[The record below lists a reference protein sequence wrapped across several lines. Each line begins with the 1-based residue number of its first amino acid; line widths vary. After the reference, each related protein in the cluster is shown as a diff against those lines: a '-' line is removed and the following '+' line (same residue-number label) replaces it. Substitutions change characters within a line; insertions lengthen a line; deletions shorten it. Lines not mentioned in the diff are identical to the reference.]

1 MFNTEDILARL
12 QKGENVDD
20 IAKEMTE
27 ALNSASETYTKQ
39 KEEEKAKA
47 AAAKAAAAK
56 IAAKTEQNT
65 NSMKIDYIQAFFGLI
80 TGYINDFYP
89 DTEIN
94 GQRIADFS
102 PLTDE
107 EALELAAAIDA
118 YIELLSSPIMSMF
131 ATSVLPKIKTKT
143 PSETKVEKTPT
154 GVKITGKGPLTE
166 TELDNIFADFFKS
179 VKI

>member
-20 IAKEMTE
+20 IAKEMTA

-47 AAAKAAAAK
+47 A
-56 IAAKTEQNT
+56 EQKT
-65 NSMKIDYIQAFFGLI
+65 NSMKIDYIQDFFNLI

-94 GQRIADFS
+94 GQRIADFGE
-102 PLTDE
+102 LTDE
-107 EALELAAAIDA
+107 EALELAAAIDG

-131 ATSVLPKIKTKT
+131 ATAALPKIKTKT

>member
-20 IAKEMTE
+20 IAKEMTA

-47 AAAKAAAAK
+47 AAAAA
-56 IAAKTEQNT
+56 EQKKNT
-65 NSMKIDYIQAFFGLI
+65 MKIDYIQDLISLI

-89 DTEIN
+89 NAEIN
-94 GQRIADFS
+94 GQKIADFGE
-102 PLTDE
+102 LTDE
-107 EALELAAAIDA
+107 EALELAAAIDG

-131 ATSVLPKIKTKT
+131 ATAALPKIKTQT
-143 PSETKVEKTPT
+143 PSGTKVEKTPT
-154 GVKITGKGPLTE
+154 GVKITGKGPITE
-166 TELDNIFADFFKS
+166 KDLDDIFEDFFKS

>member
-20 IAKEMTE
+20 IAKEMTA

-39 KEEEKAKA
+39 KEEEQAKA
-47 AAAKAAAAK
+47 AAAELAQKENA
-56 IAAKTEQNT
+56 
-65 NSMKIDYIQAFFGLI
+65 MKIDYIQDFFNLL

-94 GQRIADFS
+94 GQRIADFGE
-102 PLTDE
+102 LTDE
-107 EALELAAAIDA
+107 EALELAAAIDE

-131 ATSVLPKIKTKT
+131 ITSALPKIKTKT

>member
-47 AAAKAAAAK
+47 AAAAA
-56 IAAKTEQNT
+56 EQKT
-65 NSMKIDYIQAFFGLI
+65 NSMKIDYIQDFFNLV

-94 GQRIADFS
+94 GQRIADFG

-107 EALELAAAIDA
+107 EALELAAAIDG
-118 YIELLSSPIMSMF
+118 YVELLSSPIMSMF
-131 ATSVLPKIKTKT
+131 ITSALPKIKTKT

>member
-1 MFNTEDILARL
+1 MFNKEDILARL

-39 KEEEKAKA
+39 QAEEKAKA
-47 AAAKAAAAK
+47 AAAAAEERKSA
-56 IAAKTEQNT
+56 
-65 NSMKIDYIQAFFGLI
+65 MKIDYIQDFFNLM

-89 DTEIN
+89 DVEIN
-94 GQRIADFS
+94 GQRIAD
-102 PLTDE
+102 LGEITDE
-107 EALELAAAIDA
+107 EALELAAAIDG
-118 YIELLSSPIMSMF
+118 YIELLSSPFMSMF
-131 ATSVLPKIKTKT
+131 TAPALPKIKTKT

-154 GVKITGKGPLTE
+154 GVKITGKGPLTDA
-166 TELDNIFADFFKS
+166 ELDNIFADFFKS

>member
-20 IAKEMTE
+20 IAKEMTA

-39 KEEEKAKA
+39 QEEEKAKIVA
-47 AAAKAAAAK
+47 AELAQKR
-56 IAAKTEQNT
+56 TT
-65 NSMKIDYIQAFFGLI
+65 MKIEYIQDFFNLI
-80 TGYINDFYP
+80 TGYINDFHP
-89 DTEIN
+89 DAEIN
-94 GQRIADFS
+94 GQRIADFGE
-102 PLTDE
+102 LTDE
-107 EALELAAAIDA
+107 EALELAAAIDG

-131 ATSVLPKIKTKT
+131 AEAALPKFKTKT

-154 GVKITGKGPLTE
+154 GVKITGNGPLTE

>member
-20 IAKEMTE
+20 IAKEMTA

-39 KEEEKAKA
+39 KEEEEAKA
-47 AAAKAAAAK
+47 AA
-56 IAAKTEQNT
+56 EQKKNT
-65 NSMKIDYIQAFFGLI
+65 MKIDYIQDFFNLV
-80 TGYINDFYP
+80 TGYINDFHP
-89 DTEIN
+89 DAEIN
-94 GQRIADFS
+94 GQKIADFGE
-102 PLTDE
+102 LTDE
-107 EALELAAAIDA
+107 EALELAAAIDG

-131 ATSVLPKIKTKT
+131 AEAALPKIKTKT

>member
-12 QKGENVDD
+12 QKGENIDD

-47 AAAKAAAAK
+47 A
-56 IAAKTEQNT
+56 EQKT
-65 NSMKIDYIQAFFGLI
+65 NSMKIEYIQDFFNLV

-94 GQRIADFS
+94 GQRIADFG

-107 EALELAAAIDA
+107 EALELAAAIDG

-131 ATSVLPKIKTKT
+131 ATATLPKIKTKT
-143 PSETKVEKTPT
+143 PSDTKVEKTPT